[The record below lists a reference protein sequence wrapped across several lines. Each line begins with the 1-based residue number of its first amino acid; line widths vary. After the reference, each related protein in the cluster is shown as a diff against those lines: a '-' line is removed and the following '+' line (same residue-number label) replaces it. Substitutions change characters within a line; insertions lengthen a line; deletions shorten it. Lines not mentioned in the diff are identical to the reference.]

1 MRINFSSLTRVPAS
15 RGRLLL
21 RGDRGT
27 RRGGESRERR
37 DDDGIVDGPARALPF
52 SIRQNSKREAGN
64 LLKFRW
70 DRGFC
75 ARSLSDSEK
84 GGSFEAEGESLR
96 DHGLGVLWRW
106 TWPRSH

>member
-1 MRINFSSLTRVPAS
+1 MEKSTDMNVHSLGEHFWGTSLSGDATR
-15 RGRLLL
+15 G
-21 RGDRGT
+21 
-27 RRGGESRERR
+27 SRERR

-75 ARSLSDSEK
+75 ARSRSDSEK

-106 TWPRSH
+106 TWPRSD